1 MSGPPEYCPV
11 SMGAEIVGERWN
23 LLIIRELLT
32 GARRFNEIHRGLPG
46 LSRTLLSRR
55 LRVLQDFGLIRA
67 ADRVDGSGY
76 ELTDAGGDLR
86 PVVKALGSWSV
97 RWRFPAPVE
106 GQLNPHLLLWRMR
119 TGLAHDRLPARRVVI
134 EFSFLGETVDLS
146 ERAWLIADGDDSS
159 LCTRDPLFDVDVY
172 ASASSLVWH
181 EIWYGRRSLRSSIS
195 SGALQLAGQRS
206 LVLGFAD
213 WFSLS
218 EFASEVASGF
228 AEDYGP

>member
-1 MSGPPEYCPV
+1 MPGPPEYCPV

-55 LRVLQDFGLIRA
+55 LRSLQEFGLIRA
-67 ADRVDGSGY
+67 VDGIEGGGY
-76 ELTDAGGDLR
+76 QLTDAGEDLG
-86 PVVKALGSWSV
+86 PVLKALGSWSV
-97 RWRFPAPVE
+97 RWRFPAPVQD
-106 GQLNPHLLLWRMR
+106 QLNPHLLLWRMR
-119 TGLAHDRLPARRVVI
+119 TGLAHDRLPPRRVVI
-134 EFSFLGETVDLS
+134 EFSFVGETDDLP

-195 SGALQLAGQRS
+195 NGAVQLAGERS

-213 WFSLS
+213 WFTLS
-218 EFASEVASGF
+218 AFAAEVADSG
-228 AEDYGP
+228 GTHR